1 MHTEK
6 WLKTKTFSN
15 FILNAPQ
22 EPLFSI
28 FLKKEAAVF
37 SLFLFFF
44 FFLTSLTELSAQL
57 FFITYL
63 KDFLEKPQ
71 PNYFVSLTS
80 DILIDF
86 PS

>member
-6 WLKTKTFSN
+6 WLKNKTFSN
-15 FILNAPQ
+15 LILNAPQ

-28 FLKKEAAVF
+28 FLKKEADA
-37 SLFLFFF
+37 SLLFLFS
-44 FFLTSLTELSAQL
+44 LTSLTELSAQL

-63 KDFLEKPQ
+63 KDFLETPQ

-86 PS
+86 PSKI

>member
-6 WLKTKTFSN
+6 WLKNKTFSN
-15 FILNAPQ
+15 LILNAPQ

-28 FLKKEAAVF
+28 FLKKEADASLLFPF
-37 SLFLFFF
+37 S
-44 FFLTSLTELSAQL
+44 LTSLTELSAQL

-63 KDFLEKPQ
+63 KDFLETPQ

-86 PS
+86 PSKI